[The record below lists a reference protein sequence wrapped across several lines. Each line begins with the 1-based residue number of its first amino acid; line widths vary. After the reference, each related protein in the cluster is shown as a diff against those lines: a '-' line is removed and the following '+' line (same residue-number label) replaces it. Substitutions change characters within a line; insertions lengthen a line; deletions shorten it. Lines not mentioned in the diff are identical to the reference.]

1 MCKTPTNCDRVD
13 VTEGRRAEQQRSEV
27 RHRWCSKTSWV
38 WKLCTGQ
45 RKTTTALKDLGVF
58 GAFGVPGVHKN
69 SWAVTQT
76 HIPLIQTFQL
86 WEENPAHLRV
96 WPDQTVC
103 EIQPLNNAGG
113 LPVCVD
119 CVFTHLPT
127 RYKFLGKIQLK
138 MKIWVLVSK
147 CCGTY
152 VYLNII

>member
-1 MCKTPTNCDRVD
+1 M
-13 VTEGRRAEQQRSEV
+13 
-27 RHRWCSKTSWV
+27 
-38 WKLCTGQ
+38 
-45 RKTTTALKDLGVF
+45 KDLGVS

-103 EIQPLNNAGG
+103 EIQPQNNAGG

-119 CVFTHLPT
+119 
-127 RYKFLGKIQLK
+127 GDQLVRSSLIYQHATSYYEK
-138 MKIWVLVSK
+138 SS
-147 CCGTY
+147 
-152 VYLNII
+152 